1 MPLKKPKKRKKEMKR
16 SLIKEK
22 NWEISNTYGVMIIV
36 IGNGH
41 RDLSSNPGCWHRIRK
56 THFSFQFFVLTAF
69 IQLVFLFN

>member
-41 RDLSSNPGCWHRIRK
+41 RDLSSNPGCW
-56 THFSFQFFVLTAF
+56 A
-69 IQLVFLFN
+69 